1 MKLFWIKYSVNP
13 KKTVQKEPKRNKNQI
28 IGETKRK

>member
-13 KKTVQKEPKRNKNQI
+13 KTVKKGPKRNKNQI